1 MKIGCLVT
9 FLQGIKI
16 INGKGIQLQWKIL
29 KLEEVISPLFPFIRG
44 PNQKPLSL
52 CHFFSGLWT
61 FVPVSRNIQV
71 RNSLTT
77 ITTKSVSIFSIILR
91 RHRMSVISVESFA
104 HLPNIRHFKELWL
117 MAMFMTWKTIYSQR
131 LKIFFDLK
139 CANINYF
146 IKTCVVKIRVDWQG
160 RGFFGWKAYGKSR
173 TDLEWC

>member
-1 MKIGCLVT
+1 MCTCNHWKLKIGCLVT

-29 KLEEVISPLFPFIRG
+29 KLEEVISPLFPFIRR
-44 PNQKPLSL
+44 PNQKLLSR

-61 FVPVSRNIQV
+61 FVPVSRNVQV

-77 ITTKSVSIFSIILR
+77 ITIKSGSIFSIILR

-117 MAMFMTWKTIYSQR
+117 MAMFMTLKTIYSQTQNLLW
-131 LKIFFDLK
+131 LKMCQYQLF
-139 CANINYF
+139 Y
-146 IKTCVVKIRVDWQG
+146 
-160 RGFFGWKAYGKSR
+160 
-173 TDLEWC
+173 

>member
-1 MKIGCLVT
+1 MKNFEIGRGNFST
-9 FLQGIKI
+9 
-16 INGKGIQLQWKIL
+16 
-29 KLEEVISPLFPFIRG
+29 FPFIRG

-146 IKTCVVKIRVDWQG
+146 IKTYVVKIRVDWQG

-173 TDLEWC
+173 TDPEWC